1 MNEGA
6 EFPGTEFVG
15 ERPAGYDEDG
25 GYAGGPECE
34 AEDFA
39 PAEAGSASED

>member
-6 EFPGTEFVG
+6 EFPGTELVG

-25 GYAGGPECE
+25 GYAGRAECE
-34 AEDFA
+34 TENFA
-39 PAEAGSASED
+39 AAEAGSARKD